1 MRDTNDKSFFN
12 QSFYFKLANLRSPN
26 IQSITTTGIFQCPMI
41 RNFNYY
47 HWMALDA
54 MSRLQLTTA
63 NGCGEPGIDSSIR
76 CMVLGGFTPGTP
88 VSTPTENN

>member
-63 NGCGEPGIDSSIR
+63 NGCGEPG
-76 CMVLGGFTPGTP
+76 VYEFNQ
-88 VSTPTENN
+88 VSFPAILKQYSQSFPT

>member
-1 MRDTNDKSFFN
+1 MRDTNHATSQFQSKLLLQIGKS
-12 QSFYFKLANLRSPN
+12 SFPENP
-26 IQSITTTGIFQCPMI
+26 ITTTGITLCPMI
-41 RNFNYY
+41 RISY

-88 VSTPTENN
+88 VSTPTLTKD